1 MVLVYLG
8 DEFFKDTEDD
18 HGATNTEEERRG
30 TSYVRRQATA
40 KLKTKIKELEG
51 EVAKLSS
58 HISKVMHLS
67 METPTIPP
75 SGHQGAYQGI

>member
-8 DEFFKDTEDD
+8 DKLFKDIEDD
-18 HGATNTEEERRG
+18 HDATNTEEERRG

-58 HISKVMHLS
+58 HISKVS
-67 METPTIPP
+67 NDNNNNN
-75 SGHQGAYQGI
+75 YFY